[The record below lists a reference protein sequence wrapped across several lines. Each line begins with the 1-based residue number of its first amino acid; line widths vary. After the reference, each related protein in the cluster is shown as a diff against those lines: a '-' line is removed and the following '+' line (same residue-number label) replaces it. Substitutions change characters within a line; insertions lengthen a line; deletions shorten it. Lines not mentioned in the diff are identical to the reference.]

1 MQTTLHRH
9 LYDLRHDEFSS
20 HDSHESVA
28 TLVITAAG
36 LMMLAGLA
44 LFFFRLF
51 PATTPEA
58 IEAPVNEIN
67 AELPAPG
74 QAMDGTRL

>member
-9 LYDLRHDEFSS
+9 LHFYDVRDVHPE
-20 HDSHESVA
+20 ESVG
-28 TLVITAAG
+28 TLVITMAA
-36 LMMLAGLA
+36 MMMIAGLA

-51 PATTPEA
+51 PMTTPAA

-74 QAMDGTRL
+74 QAMDGTQL

>member
-9 LYDLRHDEFSS
+9 LYDLRHDDLYS

-28 TLVITAAG
+28 TLVITAAAM
-36 LMMLAGLA
+36 MMLAGLA

-51 PATTPEA
+51 PTATPSA
-58 IEAPVNEIN
+58 IEAPVGEIN

-74 QAMDGTRL
+74 QAMDGTQL